1 MARNEFEPDWIH
13 TPPAEGS
20 FRSIFKWGAPD
31 RFKHPNRRL
40 YRLVKE
46 TFSLTD
52 DDFQKQSIPLG
63 NEVVEEVPAMKIPLS
78 AVEEIQAA
86 VGEKNVETGPYARVK
101 YASGKTVEE
110 ASQLRKR
117 HAEKVA
123 DAAVHPRD
131 AMDVETVLAICN
143 ARHIPIHAYSGG
155 SSVTLGHQAP
165 KGGVTLVMSTHM
177 NRVLEINETDQTV
190 TVEPGIFG
198 PDLEQTLND
207 APSLFQAENRYTCG
221 HFPQSFEYSTA
232 GGWVVT
238 LGSGQASTYYGD
250 AKDLVI
256 SQEYIT
262 PAGRIRTH
270 DFPASAAGPDLD
282 SVFLGSEGAFGILVK
297 LKLKIFRYMPENRK
311 YFSFVFPS
319 FDQAVNACREISQAE
334 AGVPSVLR
342 ISDAEETDVA
352 LKLYGIENTL
362 IDRFMKA
369 RGFRT
374 GERCLCIGHTEGEK
388 THARN
393 VQRSMKKIAKQQG
406 GMYITGYPT
415 RKWEHGRFEDPY
427 MREDLADF
435 GICIDTLETSVKWSN
450 LQEVYREVRA
460 YIKSRPQTVCMTH
473 SSHFYP
479 QGTNLYFIFI
489 ARFETDA
496 EYTAFQRGVIETI
509 DRAGGSLSH
518 HHGIGRMMAPY
529 FESHIGPAAFG
540 ILRSVKSYLDPNGII
555 NAKGI
560 LGLE

>member
-1 MARNEFEPDWIH
+1 MAGNEFEPDWIH
-13 TPPAEGS
+13 TPPAAES

-31 RFKHPNRRL
+31 RFKHPDRRL

-46 TFSLTD
+46 TFALTD
-52 DDFQKQSIPLG
+52 EDFQKPSAPLG
-63 NEVVEEVPAMKIPLS
+63 NDPVKDAPAMKIPLS
-78 AVEEIQAA
+78 VVEEIKAA
-86 VGEKNVETGPYARVK
+86 VGEKNVETDPYARVK
-101 YASGKTVEE
+101 YAVGKTVEE
-110 ASQLRKR
+110 ASALRKG
-117 HAEKVA
+117 HVDQVT
-123 DAAVHPRD
+123 DAAVHPRHVR
-131 AMDVETVLAICN
+131 DVEKVLAVCN
-143 ARHIPIHAYSGG
+143 DRLIPVHVYSGG
-155 SSVTLGHQAP
+155 SSVTLGHRAP

-177 NRVLEINETDQTV
+177 NRVLELNETDQTV
-190 TVEPGIFG
+190 TVEPGIYG
-198 PDLEQTLND
+198 PDLEEALNG
-207 APSLFQAENRYTCG
+207 APSLLNSEGRYTCG

-232 GGWVVT
+232 GGWGIT

-282 SVFLGSEGAFGILVK
+282 AVFLGSEGTFGILVK

-319 FDQAVNACREISQAE
+319 FDHAVNACREITQAE

-352 LKLYGIENTL
+352 LKLYGIENTV
-362 IDRFMKA
+362 IDRFMKK
-369 RGFRT
+369 RGFRF
-374 GERCLCIGHTEGEK
+374 GKRCLCIGHTEGEK
-388 THARN
+388 TYARN
-393 VQRSMKKIAKQQG
+393 VRRIVKKIAKQQN

-450 LQEVYREVRA
+450 LHQVYQEVRA
-460 YIKSRPQTVCMTH
+460 YIKSRPRTICMTH

-489 ARFETDA
+489 TRFETDA

-509 DRAGGSLSH
+509 ERAGGSLSH

-529 FESHIGPAAFG
+529 FESHVGSAAFG
-540 ILRSVKSYLDPNGII
+540 ILRAVKSYLDPNGII

-560 LGLE
+560 LGLD